1 MLTSRTKILNKI
13 NGKEK
18 GKACQNKL
26 NSFSTVEKRQKI
38 DENLVKEVQWPI
50 PNLLKSTNPNTENK
64 KKTLIMRKQLSFR
77 GLRKNRRITVTYWPS
92 EERTLNSQ
100 LQVFMKAYSGIQTLL
115 KIIISQKTPWT
126 SQNSRENTAM
136 WNRTLLWRSLFHP
149 VFGFIIW
156 IVIQTPYY
164 DSHLD
169 SSDFQCYKKLPSYWV
184 IRAIYTRKNKTRLM

>member
-26 NSFSTVEKRQKI
+26 NSFSTVEKRQKMV
-38 DENLVKEVQWPI
+38 ENLVEEVQWPKTI
-50 PNLLKSTNPNTENK
+50 PNLLKSINPNTENK

-100 LQVFMKAYSGIQTLL
+100 LQVFMKAYSGYSKLRTNSVKNNYQSEDPLDFPKSLGEHWKLNSIIMVLFFIVQPLL
-115 KIIISQKTPWT
+115 
-126 SQNSRENTAM
+126 
-136 WNRTLLWRSLFHP
+136 HP
-149 VFGFIIW
+149 GLGCVTQFIE
-156 IVIQTPYY
+156 
-164 DSHLD
+164 
-169 SSDFQCYKKLPSYWV
+169 
-184 IRAIYTRKNKTRLM
+184 